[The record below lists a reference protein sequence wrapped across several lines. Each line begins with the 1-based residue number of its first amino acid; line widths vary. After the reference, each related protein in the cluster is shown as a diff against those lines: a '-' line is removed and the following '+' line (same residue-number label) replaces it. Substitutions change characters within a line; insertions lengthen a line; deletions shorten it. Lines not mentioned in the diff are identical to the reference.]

1 MRKRMILAGD
11 RERISCLE
19 ETVMLQRVAI
29 KALAIRMQSVERA
42 MPDQLAQEKARAQRA
57 RRAKKTKD

>member
-1 MRKRMILAGD
+1 MILASD

-29 KALAIRMQSVERA
+29 KALAIRMQIAERA
-42 MPDQLAQEKARAQRA
+42 MPDQIAQEIARAKRVA
-57 RRAKKTKD
+57 RAKKKMD